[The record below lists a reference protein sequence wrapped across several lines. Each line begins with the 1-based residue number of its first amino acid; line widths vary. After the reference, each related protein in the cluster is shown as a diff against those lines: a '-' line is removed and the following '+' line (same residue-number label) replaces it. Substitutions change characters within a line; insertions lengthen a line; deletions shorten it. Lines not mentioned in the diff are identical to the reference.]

1 MVPRLRVNY
10 TFKQADKDEERVYFN
25 KQQGQQNL
33 SEVPVPSATRGSRFM
48 TLAESEPFGPI
59 EAAKLLDL
67 APASDVLAQL
77 QNVVDDHALSAA
89 LELQKAQAKGDVF
102 DVVKKSEAKPNGVVF
117 RFKKAQVGKVGH
129 RYGAYKDDRKKGRK
143 VAYDRLGNRQW
154 AV

>member
-10 TFKQADKDEERVYFN
+10 TFKRPEKDEERVYFN

-67 APASDVLAQL
+67 APASDVLEQL
-77 QNVVDDHALSAA
+77 QNVVDDHSLSAA
-89 LELQKAQAKGDVF
+89 MALQKAQAKGDVF